1 MQPSR
6 RTAVAAVGSACLTL
20 LAGCSAGGSGSG
32 ADGSGEATGTD
43 PATVTSTETTT
54 PAAVG
59 TGEVASFEV
68 RLLGPG
74 TDRLLFDA
82 SDVGSVGE
90 IDQGGD
96 GGYLIPTVLTSEAT
110 NDIAEMFRAVG
121 VSEEPTAYEA
131 VYRLDGEVVG
141 RFGIA
146 PSLADAIT
154 SGDWAGR
161 LRLRLRTRS
170 EAEQLRQALLEE

>member
-6 RTAVAAVGSACLTL
+6 RTAVGAVGSACLAL
-20 LAGCSAGGSGSG
+20 LAGCSAGGSGAG
-32 ADGSGEATGTD
+32 GGDATGTD
-43 PATVTSTETTT
+43 PATATPTETST
-54 PAAVG
+54 PAEVG

-68 RLLGPG
+68 RLRGPE
-74 TDRLLFDA
+74 TDRLMFDA

-90 IDQGGD
+90 IEQGGN

-121 VSEEPTAYEA
+121 VSEEPNAYEA
-131 VYRLDGEVVG
+131 VYRLDGDVVG

-161 LRLRLRTRS
+161 LRLRLGTRS
-170 EAEQLRQALLEE
+170 EAEQLRRALLDE